1 MTTESKHVL
10 ITGGGSG
17 IGLATAKA
25 FAANSFQVVLAG
37 RDGDRLAAALGD
49 LPPGASAVPMDVT
62 DEASVT
68 RAFEGLAA
76 DGLMPDILVNNA
88 GAAKT
93 APLHRTSLADW
104 NAMLAVNLTGAFLC
118 ARAVVPHMK
127 AQGFGRI
134 ITVAS
139 TAGLK
144 GYAYTAAYSAAK
156 HGVIGMTRSLAL
168 ELAGSGVT
176 TNAVC
181 PGFTDTDIV
190 ASSVNNI
197 VEKTGRSAEDAV
209 RELTKHNPEGR
220 LIRPGEVADAILW
233 LARHE
238 SASLNGQAIAVAG
251 GEVM

>member
-1 MTTESKHVL
+1 MNKQQNHVL

-17 IGLATAKA
+17 IGLATARTFVNAGYK
-25 FAANSFQVVLAG
+25 VTLAG
-37 RDGDRLAAALGD
+37 RDRNRLAAATGH
-49 LPPGASAVPMDVT
+49 LPGTSALPLDVT
-62 DEASVT
+62 DDAAVT
-68 RAFEGLAA
+68 LAFQNLAA
-76 DGLMPDILVNNA
+76 EGNMPDILINNA

-93 APLHRTSLADW
+93 APLHRTSTDDW
-104 NAMLAVNLTGAFLC
+104 NAMLAVNLTGAFFC

-127 AQGFGRI
+127 EQGFGRI

-144 GYAYTAAYSAAK
+144 GYAYTAAYTAAK
-156 HGVIGMTRSLAL
+156 HGVIGMTRALAL

-176 TNAVC
+176 ANAVC

-190 ASSVNNI
+190 SSSVSNI

-220 LIRPGEVADAILW
+220 LIRPEEVADTILW
-233 LARHE
+233 LARTE
-238 SASLNGQAIAVAG
+238 AAAMNGQAIAVAG

>member
-1 MTTESKHVL
+1 MAQESRRVF

-17 IGLATAKA
+17 IGLATAKV
-25 FAANSFQVVLAG
+25 FATQGFQVVLAG
-37 RDGDRLAAALGD
+37 RDGDRLASALAD
-49 LPPGASAVPMDVT
+49 LPAGTSAVPMDVT
-62 DEASVT
+62 DEASVA
-68 RAFEGLAA
+68 RAFDGLAA
-76 DGLMPDILVNNA
+76 DDLMPDILINNA

-93 APLHRTSLADW
+93 APLHRTSLGDW

-118 ARAVVPHMK
+118 ARAAVPHMK

-176 TNAVC
+176 ANAVC

-190 ASSVNNI
+190 SSSVSNI

-220 LIRPGEVADAILW
+220 LIRPEEVADAILW
-233 LARHE
+233 LARSE